1 MTAEVGSEDVLVITP
16 TIATT
21 TTTKSRNVYDNS
33 LSNQESTVMASSSFT
48 IDDAFESDDD
58 EKIRVYGST
67 KATSPIQRHSPQSL
81 QRKHSLPR
89 RQGSDTVSS
98 SSVSIASSVPT
109 TADIADPPSIGSVG
123 GGGTP
128 CATPTNSGGP
138 GVVGVTNLTTTSAP
152 GLVVTTRSVATPQE
166 TDEASASLIIKATS
180 KKSPSLR
187 VFHTSSMHSVAAS
200 YTEETAVTPQ
210 SVQNLSWYKHPKI
223 RENWKVVLGSIALT
237 LIGSALLL
245 AGLSVAI
252 SIKASHSVVLFI
264 AGLICFIPGVYHVV
278 YIYCALQGRMGFSL
292 YNLHI
297 FK

>member
-1 MTAEVGSEDVLVITP
+1 MMT
-16 TIATT
+16 
-21 TTTKSRNVYDNS
+21 
-33 LSNQESTVMASSSFT
+33 SSGSFT

-67 KATSPIQRHSPQSL
+67 KATSPIQRHSSPQSSL
-81 QRKHSLPR
+81 VGAHSLHR
-89 RQGSDTVSS
+89 RHGSDTVSS
-98 SSVSIASSVPT
+98 SSVSIASSAPT
-109 TADIADPPSIGSVG
+109 TADIADPSAMGVGVGATAMGAPMVG
-123 GGGTP
+123 GDGINTP
-128 CATPTNSGGP
+128 CSTTPTNSGGP
-138 GVVGVTNLTTTSAP
+138 CVAGLTSLTTTPAP
-152 GLVVTTRSVATPQE
+152 VHSSVTTTQE
-166 TDEASASLIIKATS
+166 TDEASASLIIKANS

-210 SVQNLSWYKHPKI
+210 SIQTISWYKHPKI

-245 AGLSVAI
+245 AGLIVAI
-252 SIKASHSVVLFI
+252 TIKASHSVVLFI

-292 YNLHI
+292 YNLHV

>member
-180 KKSPSLR
+180 KKSPS
-187 VFHTSSMHSVAAS
+187 
-200 YTEETAVTPQ
+200 
-210 SVQNLSWYKHPKI
+210 WYKHPKI